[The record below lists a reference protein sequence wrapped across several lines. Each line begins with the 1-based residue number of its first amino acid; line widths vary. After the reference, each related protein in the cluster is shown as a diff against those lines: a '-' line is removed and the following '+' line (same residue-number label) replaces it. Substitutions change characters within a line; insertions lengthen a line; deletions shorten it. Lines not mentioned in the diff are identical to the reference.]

1 MTPTRPAPTNSNITD
16 GQTSTSTPLTVPK
29 GGEDAQDV
37 TQHCNIQG
45 CSWVSFKSSDPAK
58 LEVTVMQYKLHLLS
72 DHGIGEGKAA
82 DAHNPEKA
90 DKAQKGFQA
99 ATRPRT
105 VVNVTDDA
113 MYNLCEAR
121 FFPAPLDNNVL
132 GRKMPTCTS
141 PVNTVVDLYH
151 IGLDVTNPETMR
163 KVQNRAAVNFKLR
176 DFAENNLRA
185 HNAPGDELVAIQQSK
200 DHLYMKKKVHN
211 LESPM
216 ACLKAFNNYSIMA
229 RNFHPL
235 DWSSHALLKVALEKY
250 AEGPPTVEMY
260 EALFEKFIH
269 ENAVRA
275 QKKGVPLTYE
285 EILNKWNTTLAP
297 SLMESVIAMVK
308 KSAYAVNKPSRER
321 RESSRDGVP
330 SSPSKRLR
338 LTRED
343 YCPKFNTK
351 PDPPFCS
358 NPQAPGGCINSAGK
372 ILRHACSHREGRR
385 YCNSD
390 KHNVFNH

>member
-1 MTPTRPAPTNSNITD
+1 MTPTMPAPMNTNMAG
-16 GQTSTSTPLTVPK
+16 GQTSSPLTVPA
-29 GGEDAQDV
+29 GGEGAQDV
-37 TQHCNIQG
+37 TQRCSIQG
-45 CSWVSFKSSDPAK
+45 CSWMSFKSSDPAK

-72 DHGIGEGKAA
+72 DHGIGEGKGAEG
-82 DAHNPEKA
+82 HNNPEKA
-90 DKAQKGFQA
+90 DKAQKGFLA

-113 MYNLCEAR
+113 LYNLCEAR
-121 FFPAPLDNNVL
+121 FFAAPLDNKVL
-132 GRKMPTCTS
+132 GMKMPSCTS

-151 IGLDVTNPETMR
+151 IGLDVTKTETMR

-275 QKKGVPLTYE
+275 AKKGMPLTYE

-297 SLMESVIAMVK
+297 SLMESVMAMVK
-308 KSAYAVNKPSRER
+308 KSAYAANKPSRDR
-321 RESSRDGVP
+321 REPSRDGVP

-338 LTRED
+338 LTRDD
-343 YCPKFNTK
+343 YCTQFNAN

-358 NPQAPGGCINSAGK
+358 SPQAPGGCINSAGK
-372 ILRHACSHREGRR
+372 ILRHACSHRDGKR